1 MLSFLSPFV
10 DELLQELEKERCA
23 KIEAER
29 KLKGKIGAWDALFF
43 FFFFFL
49 FLVERL
55 YFSSFD
61 IISKVSFQKDLT

>member
-29 KLKGKIGAWDALFF
+29 KLKGKLGA
-43 FFFFFL
+43 
-49 FLVERL
+49 
-55 YFSSFD
+55 
-61 IISKVSFQKDLT
+61 

>member
-29 KLKGKIGAWDALFF
+29 KLKGKLGAWHALFF
-43 FFFFFL
+43 FFFFF
-49 FLVERL
+49 

>member
-1 MLSFLSPFV
+1 MLSFLSPFA

-43 FFFFFL
+43 FFFFF

-61 IISKVSFQKDLT
+61 IIRKVSFQKDLT

>member
-29 KLKGKIGAWDALFF
+29 KLKGKLGAWDALFF
-43 FFFFFL
+43 FFFFFFF
-49 FLVERL
+49 FLVER
-55 YFSSFD
+55 
-61 IISKVSFQKDLT
+61 